1 MMIAQIT
8 EEWPYVYR
16 WGRYINVDPVHNM
29 YRGILGVGMIFGF
42 YVYREW
48 QKVKGKSD
56 REILQFHRRVQLR
69 MFLFLVAMAASYLL
83 WLITGR

>member
-1 MMIAQIT
+1 MICQIT

-29 YRGILGVGMIFGF
+29 YGGILGVAMIFGF

-56 REILQFHRRVQLR
+56 REITV
-69 MFLFLVAMAASYLL
+69 
-83 WLITGR
+83 